1 MNDYRRQHAMSTTV
15 QTIVLSNIHVK
26 AAQIDACRVIG
37 KQVFF
42 YLLGADNFHL
52 LVLHRW

>member
-37 KQVFF
+37 KPVFF